1 LVLSRSRLRLVA
13 AIVPP
18 LQNFFTPPALTIF
31 WPSAS
36 TNPREHWVHRLQ
48 MTGPS
53 QSGGIA
59 ATVTLGHLY
68 VSDFLNDAVEGFSIN
83 SSTGALS
90 AVSGSPFPLGGTPP
104 DAGGLTMFVSGGSYL
119 YATNPNA
126 GTVAGFT
133 FDSSNGR
140 LTPVPG
146 SPFPAGN
153 TPVQAVQEGLQS
165 KFLYITDLNDSAGGI
180 SAFTIGAN
188 PGTLSPIPG
197 SPFPTGTPGS
207 FPGPVGDGDER
218 KQQIPLCRPGW
229 NGQPQ

>member
-153 TPVQAVQEGLQS
+153 TPVASGAGRAAEQVFIYNRS
-165 KFLYITDLNDSAGGI
+165 KRFGWWNFGFYDRSESRDAFPDSW
-180 SAFTIGAN
+180 
-188 PGTLSPIPG
+188 LSIPYRH
-197 SPFPTGTPGS
+197 SRIFS
-207 FPGPVGDGDER
+207 
-218 KQQIPLCRPGW
+218 RPRRRW
-229 NGQPQ
+229 